1 MRNVCDTR
9 EARQRRWP
17 PKQLERV
24 RRGVY
29 ERRRPRATDGEGS
42 RRRGCVSISP
52 GTVILQRLPK
62 LKRLDC
68 FQRVRMVGLAEE
80 ENGQRAPCGTNTFLM
95 RHFYDHI
102 YGGSLNVL

>member
-1 MRNVCDTR
+1 MAA
-9 EARQRRWP
+9 ARRRWP

-29 ERRRPRATDGEGS
+29 ERRRPRTASGEGW
-42 RRRGCVSISP
+42 RRRGCVSISL

-68 FQRVRMVGLAEE
+68 FQRVRMLGTKIGGVRGA
-80 ENGQRAPCGTNTFLM
+80 GQNLVARI
-95 RHFYDHI
+95 HF
-102 YGGSLNVL
+102 S